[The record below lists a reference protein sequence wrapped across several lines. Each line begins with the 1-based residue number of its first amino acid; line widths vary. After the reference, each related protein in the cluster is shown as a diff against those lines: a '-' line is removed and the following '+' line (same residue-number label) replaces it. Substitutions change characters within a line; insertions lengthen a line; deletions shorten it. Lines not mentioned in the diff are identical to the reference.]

1 MRRAP
6 VPTVTH
12 VQHARRAVSR
22 DRGARE
28 NPATLFVYVVELDPE
43 AARKVHQEPNG
54 NPCLYVGQ
62 TGLDPRQRF
71 AQHQRGGAFGSD
83 IVRRYGRRLLPQMTS
98 GPYPTRD
105 AAEAAEKETAR
116 RLAAE
121 GWVVAGGH

>member
-1 MRRAP
+1 VKRAP
-6 VPTVTH
+6 VPTVAH
-12 VQHARRAVSR
+12 VQRARQYTP
-22 DRGARE
+22 RE
-28 NPATLFVYVVELDPE
+28 NPATLYVYVVELDPE

-54 NPCLYVGQ
+54 PVLYVGQ

-71 AQHQRGGAFGSD
+71 AQHQRGGWYGSD
-83 IVRRYGRRLLPQMTS
+83 IVRRFGRRLLPQMTS